1 MPFLFLIFVVGFL
14 VFANIQKPRVMVL
27 HSYDSEY
34 AWSRDVSKGIERV
47 LKDYPHY
54 SVQWHYMDTKRN
66 NSPRYIRAAAT
77 AAISLIKRWQPNVI
91 IAIDDN
97 AQKYVAKH
105 FINDPEIKIVYSAMN
120 AAASVYG
127 YDKAHNVTGILERI
141 PLPEVREAML
151 KLFPVGKRR
160 IAHIT
165 DASNT
170 AAFVNQE
177 VRSYDWAPFDITM
190 KAMPETFDDW
200 KRAVRQANKSVDLLL
215 FTNFHIVHR
224 SKTDPSK
231 VPAKELIAW
240 TMKNTTLPS
249 IGCWGFFV
257 EDGGMLA
264 IGVSPFEQG
273 EVAAEMALDIIE
285 KGIAPSKIPV
295 ESTKQ
300 FIVYAREA
308 SLKAAN
314 IELPHIY
321 ETFARA
327 THNFYKE

>member
-14 VFANIQKPRVMVL
+14 VFANIQKPRLLVL
-27 HSYDSEY
+27 HSYDGEY

-66 NSPRYIRAAAT
+66 NSPRYIRAAAKS
-77 AAISLIKRWQPNVI
+77 AISLIKRWQPNVI

-105 FINDPEIKIVYSAMN
+105 FINDPDISIVFSAMN
-120 AAASVYG
+120 AAPSAYG

-141 PLPEVREAML
+141 PLPEVKDGML
-151 KLFPVGKRR
+151 KLFPHGKRR

-177 VRSYDWAPFDITM
+177 VRSFNWAPFDIVM
-190 KAMPETFDDW
+190 KAMPVTFDDW
-200 KRAVRQANKSVDLLL
+200 KQAVKQANKRVDLLL
-215 FTNFHIVHR
+215 FTNFHTIRR
-224 SKTDPSK
+224 SKTDQSK

-285 KGIAPSKIPV
+285 KGIVPSKIQV
-295 ESTKQ
+295 RKTKQ
-300 FIVYAREA
+300 FIIYARE
-308 SLKAAN
+308 SLLKAAN
-314 IELPHIY
+314 LKLPHVY

-327 THNFYKE
+327 THNYYED